1 MAIAAQQ
8 AHEGYTW
15 DEWVQFGVPK
25 AGHTRCGEHCRCKL
39 TPYLY
44 VNVSTEL
51 QHMSIMVEGDLP
63 ERTQRIISMLRQ
75 WENAGYNA
83 EVLELMGLSEK
94 AQEEY
99 LEKMLRREG
108 IIEGDAE

>member
-75 WENAGYNA
+75 WGRLTGTWQRFVLSHAEGLIGLAEMWGQECGYHG
-83 EVLELMGLSEK
+83 VG
-94 AQEEY
+94 Q
-99 LEKMLRREG
+99 
-108 IIEGDAE
+108 